1 MPCLQVLTEA
11 YEYITQVPG
20 KEVRTLLINA
30 FNVWMDVPADKV
42 SKGVDESDESDDE
55 YIEHC

>member
-42 SKGVDESDESDDE
+42 SVQ
-55 YIEHC
+55 